1 MRDQAMAIDEKLVTL
16 ALPAENWMV
25 IEHQARLPL
34 TSQLLEGERGCQT
47 TDAPTDNDAVIGL
60 VRVDRTGWKA
70 LEFSISNPVA
80 GVDDCLGVAVGIRV
94 IADAAVASPIVRV
107 GGRGGA
113 RSGSLL
119 GQQLCRR

>member
-16 ALPAENWMV
+16 ALAAEDWMV

-34 TSQLLEGERGCQT
+34 ASQLLEGQRRCQT

-60 VRVDRTGWKA
+60 LRIDRTGWKA

-80 GVDDCLGVAVGIRV
+80 GVDHCLGVAVGIRV
-94 IADAAVASPIVRV
+94 VADATVASPIVRV
-107 GGRGGA
+107 GGRRGA
-113 RSGSLL
+113 RSGRLL
-119 GQQLCRR
+119 SQKLCRR